1 MRRRLLGLVA
11 SVVLAAFG
19 TFVLVGYV
27 QSAHDKAEAGPAM
40 AKVLIVTKAIPRG
53 TKASDLDD
61 KVRLTDVPASSKV
74 SDAVT
79 DLDALTGKVASTELL
94 PGEQVLAGRFR
105 TAEVLG
111 REGVPKGLLEVTV
124 SLTPDRAMGG
134 TVRAGDTV
142 AVVSSFGPFD
152 LTSAGDLPPGA
163 PKKTPNT
170 THIILHK
177 VLVTNVQMAEVSKEK
192 KPADDADAADN
203 TPEKSPKGSLLV
215 TLALDATSVQRV
227 VFTAEYG
234 KLWLSAEPSDAPNGQ
249 TRVETIGTVNE

>member
-1 MRRRLLGLVA
+1 VRRRLLGLVA

-19 TFVLVGYV
+19 TVVLVGYV
-27 QSAHDKAEAGPAM
+27 QSAHDKAEAGPAT
-40 AKVLIVTKAIPRG
+40 AKVLVVTKAIPRG

-61 KVRLTDVPASSKV
+61 KVRLADIPASSKV
-74 SDAVT
+74 RDAVV
-79 DLDALTGKVASTELL
+79 DLDALAGKVASTELL

-105 TAEVLG
+105 TPEVLG

-124 SLTPDRAMGG
+124 RLTPDRAVGG

-142 AVVSSFGPFD
+142 AVVSSFAPFD
-152 LTSAGDLPPGA
+152 LTASGDLPPNA
-163 PKKTPNT
+163 PKKTPNS

-177 VLVTNVQMAEVSKEK
+177 VLVTNVQMAEVPK
-192 KPADDADAADN
+192 KKSTDDSDAADKG
-203 TPEKSPKGSLLV
+203 PEASPKGELLV

-234 KLWLSAEPSDAPNGQ
+234 TLWLSAEPSDAPDGQ
-249 TRVETIGTVNE
+249 TRIETIGSVIG